1 LISMIPPEDLQC
13 LKAIALRGGCKGPIF
28 VSSQTMGEMLA
39 ISQQTASRRLKG
51 LETRGFLTR
60 TIVPDGQHVTLTGAG
75 EAELR
80 KEYQEYS
87 RIFSEHNKGYVLNG
101 TVVSGIG
108 EGKYYM
114 SLAPYKEQF
123 NTHLG
128 FEPYPGTLNIRL
140 SSSSIPVRKKIDAL
154 EWIRIKGFST
164 DGRTFGDA
172 KCLPCRIGEIS
183 CGIVMPGRT
192 HYPEDIIEVIAPIA
206 LRRKLGVEDTDTV
219 TVEVE

>member
-1 LISMIPPEDLQC
+1 MIPAEDLQC
-13 LKAIALRGGCKGPIF
+13 LKTIALRGGCKGPIF
-28 VSSQTMGEMLA
+28 VSSQSIGEMLA
-39 ISQQTASRRLKG
+39 ISPQTASRRLKG
-51 LETRGFLTR
+51 LEMQGFITR
-60 TIVPDGQHVTLTGAG
+60 TIAADGQHVTLTGTG
-75 EAELR
+75 EEELR

-87 RIFSEHNKGYVLNG
+87 RIFSEHNKGFVLNG

-114 SLAPYKEQF
+114 SLEPYRQQF

-140 SSSSIPVRKKIDAL
+140 SSSSLPVRKKIDAL
-154 EWIRIKGFST
+154 NWIRIKGFST

-172 KCLPCRIGEIS
+172 KCLPCRIGTIS

-192 HYPEDIIEVIAPIA
+192 HYPADIIEVIAPMA
-206 LRRKLGVEDTDTV
+206 LRRKLGVEDSDTV
-219 TVEVE
+219 TVEVDQ

>member
-1 LISMIPPEDLQC
+1 MIPAEDLQC
-13 LKAIALRGGCKGPIF
+13 LKTIALRGGCKGPVF
-28 VSSQTMGEMLA
+28 VSSQSIGEMLA
-39 ISQQTASRRLKG
+39 ISPQTASRRLKG
-51 LETRGFLTR
+51 LEMQGFISR
-60 TIVPDGQHVTLTGAG
+60 TIAADGQHVTLTGTG
-75 EAELR
+75 EEELR

-87 RIFSEHNKGYVLNG
+87 RIFSEHNKGFVLNG

-114 SLAPYKEQF
+114 SLEPYKQQF

-140 SSSSIPVRKKIDAL
+140 SSSSLPVRKKIDAL
-154 EWIRIKGFST
+154 NWIRIKGFST

-172 KCLPCRIGEIS
+172 KCLPCRIGTIS

-192 HYPEDIIEVIAPIA
+192 HYPIDIIEVIAPIA

-219 TVEVE
+219 TVEVDQ

>member
-1 LISMIPPEDLQC
+1 MIPVEDLQC
-13 LKAIALRGGCKGPIF
+13 LKVIALRGGCKGPVF
-28 VSSQTMGEMLA
+28 VSSQSIGKMLA

-51 LETRGFLTR
+51 LESRGLITR
-60 TIVPDGQHVTLTGAG
+60 TIAADGQHVTITGSG
-75 EAELR
+75 EEELR
-80 KEYQEYS
+80 MEYQDYC
-87 RIFSEHNKGYVLNG
+87 RIFSERNKGYILSG
-101 TVVSGIG
+101 MVVSGIG

-114 SLAPYKEQF
+114 SLEPYKQQF

-140 SSSSIPVRKKIDAL
+140 SSSSLPVRKKIDAL
-154 EWIRIKGFST
+154 DWIRIKGFST

-172 KCLPCRIGEIS
+172 KCLPCRIGTIP

-192 HYPEDIIEVIAPIA
+192 HYPEDIIEVIAPVA

-219 TVEVE
+219 TVEVGP